1 MFVQSTSQWRNW
13 RFEQEENLAER
24 PTGLCRWP
32 ASQHSEKKT
41 LETMKNPGVDGF
53 SKNQNQ
59 RKISETCKKM
69 TTYWKPKEY

>member
-32 ASQHSEKKT
+32 ASQHSEKKNFRNNEESGCGW
-41 LETMKNPGVDGF
+41 LF
-53 SKNQNQ
+53 
-59 RKISETCKKM
+59 
-69 TTYWKPKEY
+69 